1 MGAVA
6 VHKNRNFLMPFVVY
20 PAPLGDNM
28 FPSQDAISQAAR
40 ANVESSLNLYTALT
54 GKTIESIEK
63 LWTLNLTA
71 AKASLDESSATT
83 RQLLAAK
90 DPQQFIAL
98 VTAQT
103 KPTLDKAI
111 AYNGHLANIASGVQ
125 AEFSRVAEQRFA
137 DIGRQISQFVDEAAK
152 NAPPGSE
159 NAVAILKTAFG
170 NATAGYEQLNKNAR
184 QAVQAF
190 EANIASAASQFTP
203 AASQTVNP

>member
-1 MGAVA
+1 
-6 VHKNRNFLMPFVVY
+6 
-20 PAPLGDNM
+20 M
-28 FPSQDAISQAAR
+28 FPSQEAISQAAR
-40 ANVESSLNLYTALT
+40 ANIESSLNLYTALS

-98 VTAQT
+98 ISAQT
-103 KPTLDKAI
+103 KPTFDKAI

-125 AEFSRVAEQRFA
+125 AEFSRAAEKQFA
-137 DIGRQISQFVDEAAK
+137 DIGRQFSQFVDEAVK

-170 NATAGYEQLNKNAR
+170 NAAAGYEQFNKNAR
-184 QAVQAF
+184 QAVHTF
-190 EANIASAASQFTP
+190 EANIANAASQFTP
-203 AASQTVNP
+203 AANQNVTP

>member
-1 MGAVA
+1 
-6 VHKNRNFLMPFVVY
+6 
-20 PAPLGDNM
+20 M
-28 FPSQDAISQAAR
+28 FPSQDVISQAAK
-40 ANVESSLNLYTALT
+40 ANIESSLNLYTTLSGKAL
-54 GKTIESIEK
+54 ESIEK

-90 DPQQFIAL
+90 DPQQLMAL
-98 VTAQT
+98 VSAQA

-125 AEFSRVAEQRFA
+125 AEFSRAAEQQFA
-137 DIGRQISQFVDEAAK
+137 DISRQISQFVDEAAK

-159 NAVAILKTAFG
+159 NAVAMLKTAFG
-170 NATAGYEQLNKNAR
+170 NAAAGYEQFNKTAK

-190 EANIASAASQFTP
+190 EANIANAAGQFTP
-203 AASQTVNP
+203 AAAQTQAANA

>member
-1 MGAVA
+1 
-6 VHKNRNFLMPFVVY
+6 
-20 PAPLGDNM
+20 M